1 MDLKASTKNNHL
13 ECMLLDEALGPLDL
27 PLSLLKDIT
36 KDFSDDLAIGRGGFA
51 VVYKGMLR
59 NGIIAVK
66 KLYKSL
72 EIHEDKFIQEVICL
86 MKVKHKNIVRFLGYC
101 ADTQGKVSNY
111 KGTNVMADVRQ
122 RLLCFEYLPQGS
134 LHNHITDASRGLE
147 WRKRY
152 QIIMGVCEGWCYLH
166 QMNIVHLDLK
176 PANILLDDNMAPK
189 IADFGLSRCFDESKS
204 HTITSNPCGTE
215 GYMAPESFKGV
226 IRREVDIY
234 SLGVIITEVLTG
246 QKGYSPVKNVLESW
260 STRFGTSVALLEQ
273 VRICTEIAIDC
284 MNYDPAKRPDVQHII
299 EILSGTESKNGCTG
313 RVCMS
318 KVRSEIMPREQKHIE
333 REMPQDSRKVPV
345 KTPYRRPQS
354 IETSKAGSAK
364 NRLAFEQPQSL
375 FESSKR
381 AVTGTQ
387 NEMKTVVLYTTT
399 LGSIMK
405 TFENCNGVRAA
416 LQLQHISFIEKN
428 LFDTPDYLEELRMLT
443 NYKPYILPV
452 LSISGKYVC
461 DATKLLKLID
471 QGELATLFH

>member
-333 REMPQDSRKVPV
+333 REMPQDSRK
-345 KTPYRRPQS
+345 
-354 IETSKAGSAK
+354 
-364 NRLAFEQPQSL
+364 
-375 FESSKR
+375 
-381 AVTGTQ
+381 
-387 NEMKTVVLYTTT
+387 KTVVLYTTT